1 MKFLLALSALLALA
15 SAADPEGCEDC
26 TAVVMTLSAYLTS
39 QESVNN
45 QVDLLLAEVCPQAQS
60 PDDCVE
66 KLPAFWGRVAM
77 VMWSGYYNPEAEWM
91 CATEEICGAPGT
103 R

>member
-1 MKFLLALSALLALA
+1 MKFLLALSALLAFA

-26 TAVVMTLSAYLTS
+26 KAVVMTLSAYLTS

-77 VMWSGYYNPEAEWM
+77 VMWPGYYNPEAEWM